1 MISRIKNF
9 IRRNTKYGKSRYL
22 NFLHRYDMKQ
32 FLEYSCMNENEHEQL
47 ATKIRI
53 LVHAIEKG
61 MSLPSCRP
69 GFGKEKVSILISYCN
84 EYKKMGNIQDPQ
96 ALEMGSAIINA
107 YIEFQQAHGES
118 VDFIPQQFL
127 DGTKNSNCM
136 LAGIL
141 EVPAKEKTNFEMIAK
156 GRHSSRC
163 YSERSVSV
171 ELVRSAVQLAQTA
184 PSACNRQ
191 ATRIYACTNREKIM
205 KIIALHGGMRGF
217 DIPGAIFV
225 ITGDLRL
232 YQNEYERNTLFVD
245 GGIFLMNLLY
255 ALDSLGLVACPLIWG
270 SEPADDKKLSEIL
283 NIKPHEKIVAW
294 ISAGYCPGKA
304 FKAAI
309 SSKRDLNTILRIIE

>member
-1 MISRIKNF
+1 M
-9 IRRNTKYGKSRYL
+9 
-22 NFLHRYDMKQ
+22 
-32 FLEYSCMNENEHEQL
+32 
-47 ATKIRI
+47 
-53 LVHAIEKG
+53 
-61 MSLPSCRP
+61 
-69 GFGKEKVSILISYCN
+69 
-84 EYKKMGNIQDPQ
+84 
-96 ALEMGSAIINA
+96 
-107 YIEFQQAHGES
+107 
-118 VDFIPQQFL
+118 
-127 DGTKNSNCM
+127 
-136 LAGIL
+136 
-141 EVPAKEKTNFEMIAK
+141 
-156 GRHSSRC
+156 
-163 YSERSVSV
+163 
-171 ELVRSAVQLAQTA
+171 RSAVQLAQTA

-270 SEPADDKKLSEIL
+270 SEPSDDKKLSEIL

>member
-1 MISRIKNF
+1 
-9 IRRNTKYGKSRYL
+9 
-22 NFLHRYDMKQ
+22 
-32 FLEYSCMNENEHEQL
+32 
-47 ATKIRI
+47 
-53 LVHAIEKG
+53 
-61 MSLPSCRP
+61 
-69 GFGKEKVSILISYCN
+69 
-84 EYKKMGNIQDPQ
+84 MGNIQDPQ
-96 ALEMGSAIINA
+96 ALEMGSVIINA
-107 YIEFQQAHGES
+107 YIKFQQAHGES

-270 SEPADDKKLSEIL
+270 SEPSDDKKLSEIL